1 MFKRVVASS
10 EGVAEAVRGT
20 SLQLRG
26 DTEDGESRGIT
37 IEEALRLG

>member
-1 MFKRVVASS
+1 MFKRVLASG
-10 EGVAEAVRGT
+10 EGVSEAVRRA